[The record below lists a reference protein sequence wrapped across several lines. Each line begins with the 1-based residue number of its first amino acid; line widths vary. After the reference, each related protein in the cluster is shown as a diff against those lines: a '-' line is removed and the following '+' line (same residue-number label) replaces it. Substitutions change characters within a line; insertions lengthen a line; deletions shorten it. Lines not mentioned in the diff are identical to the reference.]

1 MVTIIDFFYNRSGL
15 SKMFLKIK
23 KIPKVNWSS
32 EKPYNFR
39 PKFTTLFFCC
49 FGLML
54 FGLGEGLLIVS
65 FTGASPWSV
74 LAQGISLNV
83 NLSVGMITFLI
94 SVFVLILWIP
104 LGQKPGMATLLNAL
118 IIALMIDFCIKYVPT
133 PSNYY
138 NQLILAIVSVITVG
152 IGGGIYLVSNLGAG
166 PRDGL
171 MIGLQKK
178 TNLPIAGV
186 RATLEITVVSVG
198 WYLGG
203 VVGIGTLLFAFGIGP
218 CVALGLYLVDKFFD

>member
-1 MVTIIDFFYNRSGL
+1 
-15 SKMFLKIK
+15 MFLKIK

-32 EKPYNFR
+32 KKTYNFK
-39 PKFTTLFFCC
+39 PKFSTLFFCC

-65 FTGASPWSV
+65 FSGASPWSV
-74 LAQGISLNV
+74 LAQGISLNI
-83 NLSVGMITFLI
+83 NLSIGMITFLI

-104 LGQKPGMATLLNAL
+104 LGQKPGMATILNAL
-118 IIALMIDFCIKYVPT
+118 IISLMIDLCIKFVPT

-138 NQLILAIVSVITVG
+138 SQLILAVVSVITVG

-178 TNLPIAGV
+178 TNLPIAAV
-186 RATLEITVVSVG
+186 RATLEVTVVSVG

-203 VVGIGTLLFAFGIGP
+203 TVGIGTLLFAFGIGP
-218 CVALGLYLVDKFFD
+218 CVALGLYLVDRIFD

>member
-1 MVTIIDFFYNRSGL
+1 
-15 SKMFLKIK
+15 MFLKIK

-32 EKPYNFR
+32 EKPLNFK
-39 PKFTTLFFCC
+39 PKFSTFFFLC
-49 FGLML
+49 FGLSL

-83 NLSVGMITFLI
+83 NLSIGTITLLI
-94 SVFVLILWIP
+94 SIVVLLLWIP
-104 LGQKPGMATLLNAL
+104 LRQKPGMGTILNAL
-118 IIALMIDFCIKYVPT
+118 IIAIMIDLCIKYVPT
-133 PSNYY
+133 PSNYLY
-138 NQLILAIVSVITVG
+138 QLILAVISVIMVG

-171 MIGLQKK
+171 MIGLQKI
-178 TNLPIAGV
+178 TNFPIAVV
-186 RATLEITVVSVG
+186 RATLEISVVSIG

-203 VVGIGTLLFAFGIGP
+203 TVGVGTLLFAFGIGP
-218 CVALGLYLVDKFFD
+218 CVALGLFLVDKIFN

>member
-1 MVTIIDFFYNRSGL
+1 
-15 SKMFLKIK
+15 MFLKIK
-23 KIPKVNWSS
+23 KIPKVDWTSD
-32 EKPYNFR
+32 KPHNLK
-39 PKFTTLFFCC
+39 PKFSTFFFLC

-83 NLSVGMITFLI
+83 NLSIGTITLLI
-94 SVFVLILWIP
+94 SIAVLILWIP
-104 LGQKPGMATLLNAL
+104 LGQKPGMGTIFNAL
-118 IIALMIDFCIKYVPT
+118 IIAIMIDLCIKYVPT
-133 PSNYY
+133 PSNYIY
-138 NQLILAIVSVITVG
+138 QLLLAVISVIMVG

-171 MIGLQKK
+171 MIGLQKL
-178 TNLPIAGV
+178 TNFPIAVV
-186 RATLEITVVSVG
+186 RATLEISVVSIG

-203 VVGIGTLLFAFGIGP
+203 TVGVGTLLFAFGIGP
-218 CVALGLYLVDKFFD
+218 CVALGLYLVDKTFD

>member
-1 MVTIIDFFYNRSGL
+1 
-15 SKMFLKIK
+15 MFLKIK
-23 KIPKVNWSS
+23 KIPKVSWTS
-32 EKPYNFR
+32 EKPHNLK
-39 PKFTTLFFCC
+39 PKFLTFFFLC

-83 NLSVGMITFLI
+83 NLSIGTITLLI
-94 SVFVLILWIP
+94 SIAVLMLWIP
-104 LGQKPGMATLLNAL
+104 LGQKPGMGTIFNAL
-118 IIALMIDFCIKYVPT
+118 IIALMIDLCIKFVPT
-133 PSNYY
+133 PTNYI
-138 NQLILAIVSVITVG
+138 NQLILAVISVITVG

-171 MIGLQKK
+171 MVGLQKK
-178 TNLPIAGV
+178 TNLPIALV
-186 RATLEITVVSVG
+186 RATLEITVVSIG

-203 VVGIGTLLFAFGIGP
+203 TVGVGTLLFAFGIGP
-218 CVALGLYLVDKFFD
+218 CVALGLYLVDKIFD

>member
-1 MVTIIDFFYNRSGL
+1 
-15 SKMFLKIK
+15 MFLKIK

-32 EKPYNFR
+32 EKPLNFK
-39 PKFTTLFFCC
+39 PKFSTFFFLC
-49 FGLML
+49 FGLSL

-83 NLSVGMITFLI
+83 NLSIGTITLLI
-94 SVFVLILWIP
+94 SIVVLLLWIP
-104 LGQKPGMATLLNAL
+104 LRQKPGMGTILNAL
-118 IIALMIDFCIKYVPT
+118 IIAIMIDLCIKYVPT
-133 PSNYY
+133 PSNYIY
-138 NQLILAIVSVITVG
+138 QLILAVISVIMVG

-171 MIGLQKK
+171 MIGLQKI
-178 TNLPIAGV
+178 TNFPIAVV
-186 RATLEITVVSVG
+186 RATLEISVVSIG

-203 VVGIGTLLFAFGIGP
+203 TVGVGTLLFAFGIGP
-218 CVALGLYLVDKFFD
+218 CVALGLLLVDKIFN